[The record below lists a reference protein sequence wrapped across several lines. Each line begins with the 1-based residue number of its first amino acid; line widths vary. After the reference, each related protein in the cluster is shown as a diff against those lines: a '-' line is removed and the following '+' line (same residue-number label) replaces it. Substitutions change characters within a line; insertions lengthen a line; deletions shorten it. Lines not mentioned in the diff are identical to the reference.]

1 MLVLLLLKLT
11 AFTCVSSVQPPYHVT
26 PGSHP
31 PTPSHPLTDVA
42 DDVLSSNFM
51 EVIDKP
57 ATKRPNKEE
66 VDEEEEEED
75 GSMAKR
81 AKMEDPPANPDEPS
95 VQGQDTVV
103 VPQPPPSKSVPEV
116 HPVSVL
122 MERFAGTEF
131 MEKSRSGPA
140 HKLTFTMA
148 VKVRGWEFIAD
159 SSTKK
164 DAKFKA
170 AQKALHFLV
179 SQGHLEPSAK
189 VMKALGEYAAAS
201 DVITQKAKLLEQ
213 ISTGQDIHFSDD
225 MISKL
230 NDYVTLKVTQLA
242 NRAGLG
248 PQKVSAALFMLRSA
262 EDSIRKV
269 EGVFGLGDEVI
280 ALATGTKCISGLHLS
295 EGGLAINDS
304 HAEVVTRRAF
314 MHYLYSQLD
323 LCVHGGEEE
332 SILEKEAEGGRYRV
346 KQGITFHLYIST
358 SPCGDGRVFSPKED
372 SASIPDNHPGR
383 VSRGQGRAK
392 IEAGEGTVL
401 LPPNTTQTWD
411 GIMQTERLYTM
422 SCSDKIARWN
432 LLGLQGALLT
442 LYMEPV
448 YLTSIIIGSLFH
460 SDHMS
465 RAVIQRVCS
474 ITALAGAFAP
484 HPPALF
490 GMSENS
496 SRNLQKSPNVSLNW
510 IQGDD
515 SIAEIIDAPT
525 GKTRDLSPSRLCK
538 SSLFER
544 FLALWDHI
552 APQEA
557 RERATRALQAQEEK
571 QRVNRPVLLP
581 GHLPTGV
588 GVPLPFDG
596 SKLPL
601 APEEVTRK
609 KLSQKLTYGQVKEL
623 AEEYQLSKLALFE
636 HFRNLYGGWVEKPA
650 EQDHFIA

>member
-1 MLVLLLLKLT
+1 
-11 AFTCVSSVQPPYHVT
+11 
-26 PGSHP
+26 
-31 PTPSHPLTDVA
+31 
-42 DDVLSSNFM
+42 M
-51 EVIDKP
+51 EVQDKP
-57 ATKRPNKEE
+57 AMKRTKEE
-66 VDEEEEEED
+66 EVEGEEEN

-81 AKMEDPPANPDEPS
+81 AKTEDPSANPDEPPLE
-95 VQGQDTVV
+95 GQDAPIPHT
-103 VPQPPPSKSVPEV
+103 PPSKPAPEA

-122 MERFAGTEF
+122 MERFAGTEII
-131 MEKSRSGPA
+131 EKSRSGPA

-159 SSTKK
+159 SNTKK

-189 VMKALGEYAAAS
+189 VMKALGEYAPTS
-201 DVITQKAKLLEQ
+201 DTITQKAQLLEQ
-213 ISTGQDIHFSDD
+213 ISSGQDIHFSDD

-242 NRAGLG
+242 NRSGLG
-248 PQKVSAALFMLRSA
+248 PQKVSAALVMLRNM
-262 EDSIRKV
+262 EDSMRKV

-280 ALATGTKCISGLHLS
+280 ALATGTKCINGLHLS

-304 HAEVVTRRAF
+304 HAEVITRRAF
-314 MHYLYSQLD
+314 MHYLYTQLD

-332 SILEKEAEGGRYRV
+332 SILQREGEGGRYRL

-383 VSRGQGRAK
+383 ISRGQARAK

-411 GIMQTERLYTM
+411 GIMQSERLYTM

-448 YLTSIIIGSLFH
+448 YLSSVIIGSLFH
-460 SDHMS
+460 RDHMS
-465 RAVIQRVCS
+465 RAVLQRVGN
-474 ITALAGAFAP
+474 ITALAGAFVP
-484 HPPALF
+484 HSPALF
-490 GMSENS
+490 GLSESS

-515 SIAEIIDAPT
+515 NTAEVIDAPT

-552 APQEA
+552 APQEV
-557 RERATRALQAQEEK
+557 RERAVKALQTQEEK
-571 QRVNRPVLLP
+571 QRANRPVLLP
-581 GHLPTGV
+581 GNLPTGV
-588 GVPLPFDG
+588 GVQLPFDG
-596 SKLPL
+596 SKQPL

-609 KLSQKLTYGQVKEL
+609 KLSQKLTYGQVKDL
-623 AEEYQLSKLALFE
+623 AEEYQLSKLVLFD

>member
-1 MLVLLLLKLT
+1 
-11 AFTCVSSVQPPYHVT
+11 
-26 PGSHP
+26 
-31 PTPSHPLTDVA
+31 
-42 DDVLSSNFM
+42 M
-51 EVIDKP
+51 EVLDKP
-57 ATKRPNKEE
+57 ATKRPKGE
-66 VDEEEEEED
+66 VAEEEDD

-81 AKMEDPPANPDEPS
+81 VKIEDPPANPDKPHLEG
-95 VQGQDTVV
+95 QGAL
-103 VPQPPPSKSVPEV
+103 VPQPPTAKPALEA
-116 HPVSVL
+116 HPVSIL

-131 MEKSRSGPA
+131 TEKSRSGPP

-148 VKVRGWEFIAD
+148 AKVRGWEFISE

-179 SQGHLEPSAK
+179 SQGHLDPSAK
-189 VMKALGEYAAAS
+189 VMKALGEYAPTS
-201 DVITQKAKLLEQ
+201 DAITQKAKLLEE
-213 ISTGQDIHFSDD
+213 ISSGQDIHFSDE

-230 NDYVTLKVTQLA
+230 TDYVNLKVTQLA
-242 NRAGLG
+242 NKAGLG
-248 PQKVSAALFMLRSA
+248 PQKVSAALVMLRSA

-280 ALATGTKCISGLHLS
+280 ALATGTKCLNGLHLS

-383 VSRGQGRAK
+383 ASRGQARAK

-401 LPPNTTQTWD
+401 LPPNTIQTWD
-411 GIMQTERLYTM
+411 GIMQSERLYTM

-460 SDHMS
+460 GDHIS

-474 ITALAGAFAP
+474 ITALAGAFGP
-484 HPPALF
+484 HSPALF
-490 GMSENS
+490 GMSESS
-496 SRNLQKSPNVSLNW
+496 SRSLQKSPNVSLNW
-510 IQGDD
+510 IQGDENT
-515 SIAEIIDAPT
+515 AEVIDAPT

-544 FLALWDHI
+544 FLALWDHL

-557 RERATRALQAQEEK
+557 RERAATAVQAQEEK
-571 QRVNRPVLLP
+571 QRANRPILLP

-588 GVPLPFDG
+588 GVQLPFDG
-596 SKLPL
+596 SKQPL

-609 KLSQKLTYGQVKEL
+609 KLSQRLTYGQVKEL
-623 AEEYQLSKLALFE
+623 AEEYQLSKLALFD

-650 EQDHFIA
+650 EQDHFIV